1 MGLSVAHLTLEFM
14 NLSSKFLSF
23 SFVAGDQVIESILF
37 SGVFG
42 FKISHFFTIFV
53 SQFANLIN
61 QRIDLLI
68 FKGQLSIKNFKLSI
82 FRLNGSMEIM

>member
-1 MGLSVAHLTLEFM
+1 M